1 MAVLANRVKVNT
13 ATLGTGTV
21 TLGAVSSNAFCTFA
35 EAGITDGQTVAYC
48 IEEGVDFEIGTGVY
62 TSAGTTMTRA
72 TVTLSKIGGA
82 SGTTKMTLAGAA
94 TVRIVA
100 RKEDIF
106 NVADP
111 LSAAQAAVQADLE
124 TGTSTTL
131 AVTPGTAHFHP
142 SSVKFW
148 VKWGVTTTISVS
160 YNTTSITDTGA
171 GDWTVNIGNDFS
183 SANWAALYTAQSGTT
198 APAAIFPTTGT
209 MAAGTVRCFTCDG
222 SAVKGDDVNNHCAGL
237 GDL

>member
-21 TLGAVSSNAFCTFA
+21 TLGAVSSNAFCSFA
-35 EAGITDGQTVAYC
+35 EAGITDAQTVAYC
-48 IEEGVDFEIGTGVY
+48 IEEGNDFEIGTGVY
-62 TSAGTTMTRA
+62 TSAGTTMSRA
-72 TVTLSKIGGA
+72 TVTLSKIAGV

-106 NVADP
+106 NTADP
-111 LSAAQAAVQADLE
+111 LAAAQAAVQADLE

-183 SANWAALYTAQSGTT
+183 SANWCGIFTIQDGTT
-198 APAAIFPTTGT
+198 SATGNISVFGT
-209 MAAGTVRCFTCDG
+209 QAAGTQRCFSVTSG
-222 SAVKGDDVNNHCAGL
+222 GVKTDDTANYCAGL